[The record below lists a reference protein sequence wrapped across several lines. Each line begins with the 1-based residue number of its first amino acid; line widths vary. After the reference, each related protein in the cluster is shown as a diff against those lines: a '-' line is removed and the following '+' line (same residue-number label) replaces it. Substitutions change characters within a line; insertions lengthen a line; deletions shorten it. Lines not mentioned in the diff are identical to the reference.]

1 MWCDDGGEVFRE
13 ASLTDLDE
21 VAKKFIEKAG
31 NSRVWLFYG
40 EMGSGKTTFIKSLCN
55 QLGVS
60 DAMSSPTFSIV
71 NEYLTRTN
79 TKIFHFDFYRIKNEA
94 EAYDIGTEEYF
105 YSGNYC
111 FVEWPEKIPSLIP
124 AERIDVAITSSEN
137 QTQRTLAISVHDGKE
152 KNRI

>member
-1 MWCDDGGEVFRE
+1 MWFDGEGMVFHE
-13 ASLTDLDE
+13 AALTDLHE
-21 VAKKFIEKAG
+21 VAKTFIAKAG
-31 NSRVWLFYG
+31 NSKVWLFYG
-40 EMGSGKTTFIKSLCN
+40 EMGSGKTTFIKTLCS

-60 DAMSSPTFSIV
+60 DATSSPTFSIV
-71 NEYLTRTN
+71 NEYLTPAY
-79 TKIFHFDFYRIKNEA
+79 TKIFHFDFYRIKSEA

-124 AERIDVAITSSEN
+124 TERAEIHLQSEN
-137 QTQRTLAISVHDGKE
+137 PTHRTLALSVHDGKE

>member
-1 MWCDDGGEVFRE
+1 MWCDDGGTVFHEVT
-13 ASLTDLDE
+13 LTDLNA
-21 VAKKFIEKAG
+21 VAKTFIEKAG
-31 NSRVWLFYG
+31 NSKVWLFYG
-40 EMGSGKTTFIKSLCN
+40 EMGSGKTTFIKIVCS

-60 DAMSSPTFSIV
+60 DTMSSPTFSMI
-71 NEYLTRTN
+71 NEYLTQAH
-79 TKIFHFDFYRIKNEA
+79 TKIFHFDFYRIKSEA

-124 AERIDVAITSSEN
+124 VERAEVHIQSEDP
-137 QTQRTLAISVHDGKE
+137 THRTLALSVHDGKE

>member
-1 MWCDDGGEVFRE
+1 MWCDDGGQVFHE
-13 ASLTDLDE
+13 ASQTDLTE
-21 VAKKFIEKAG
+21 VARKFIEKAG
-31 NSRVWLFYG
+31 NSKVWLFYG
-40 EMGSGKTTFIKSLCN
+40 EMGSGKTTFIKNLCR

-60 DAMSSPTFSIV
+60 EGMSSPTYSIV
-71 NEYLTRTN
+71 NEYLTESDTR
-79 TKIFHFDFYRIKNEA
+79 IFHFDFYRIKNEA

-124 AERIDVAITSSEN
+124 ADHVHVLITSEN
-137 QTQRTLAISVHDGKE
+137 QTQRTLALSVHDGKE

>member
-1 MWCDDGGEVFRE
+1 MWCDDGGQAFHE
-13 ASLTDLDE
+13 ASLTDLNE

-31 NSRVWLFYG
+31 KSKVWLFYG
-40 EMGSGKTTFIKSLCN
+40 EMGSGKTTFIKSLCS
-55 QLGVS
+55 QLGVT
-60 DAMSSPTFSIV
+60 DTMSSPTFSIV
-71 NEYLTRTN
+71 NEYLTHTN

-124 AERIDVAITSSEN
+124 AERADVFITSEN
-137 QTQRTLAISVHDGKE
+137 HTQRTLAISVHDGKE